1 MQPSTAGLARS
12 GASRPCRVVLLRVGL
27 LVVSFDL
34 MGGAG
39 LNLSTDIEFL
49 NNPDSKQGDQILA
62 DKFNLDHPPAEIVIV
77 DDPAFQA
84 VVAKVMDTLNADPDL
99 IDTDQW
105 TNYLLA
111 AGGNT
116 AVANQLISADRHPTL
131 APVTYNVEDTAK
143 GELVV
148 HAIDAISVEGL
159 DVLSAGDVSIA
170 ETVNTTGEEDL
181 QLLSS

>member
-34 MGGAG
+34 MGGAA

-62 DKFNLDHPPAEIVIV
+62 DKFNLDHPPAENVIV

-116 AVANQLISADRHPTL
+116 AVANQLISADRPTL
-131 APVTYNVEDTAK
+131 APVTYNVEDTEN

-159 DVLSAGDVSIA
+159 AVLSAGDVSIA

-181 QLLSS
+181 QQLSS